1 MKLNVGIVGLPNVGK
16 STIFNALT
24 ETGKADVANYPFCT
38 IDPNVG
44 VVNVPDS
51 RLEKLAEISKSERVI
66 PATIEFVDIAGLVKG
81 ASKGEGLGNQFLS
94 NIRNVSAIA
103 HVVRC
108 FDDSD
113 VVHVEGSVNPVRD
126 AEIIDTELILA
137 DLQSVEKRLEKV
149 IKPAKSG
156 NKEAKF
162 EVQALTKAKEILE
175 SLEPLRTNTDKFSE
189 EEIDYLKKTIFP
201 LTLKP
206 VMYVAN
212 ISEEDLPDGENN
224 PYVKQ
229 IKEKA
234 EKENAPVVVLCGKV
248 EQELVEIPKEERQEL
263 LEAYGLSEPGL
274 NKMIKTGYELLD
286 LITYF
291 TTGEKETHAWTI
303 KKGTKAP
310 QAAGEIHSDFERG
323 FIAAEVINADELIK
337 YGSWAKAKEEGAV
350 RIEGKDYV
358 VQDGDVMIFRFNV

>member
-1 MKLNVGIVGLPNVGK
+1 LKLNIGIVGLPNVGK

-24 ETGKADVANYPFCT
+24 ETGKAEVANYPFCT

-44 VVNVPDS
+44 IVNVPDE
-51 RLEKLAEISKSERVI
+51 RLYKLAEMEKSKKII

-81 ASKGEGLGNQFLS
+81 ASKGEGLGNQFLA

-108 FDDSD
+108 FEDSD

-126 AEIIDTELILA
+126 AEIIETELILA

-156 NKEAKF
+156 DKKAKF
-162 EVQALTKAKEILE
+162 EVEVLSKAKEILDN
-175 SLEPLRTNTDKFSE
+175 LEPLRSHKDKFE
-189 EEIDYLKKTIFP
+189 PEEIDYLRKTIFP

-206 VMYVAN
+206 LMYIAN
-212 ISEEDLPDGENN
+212 INEEDLPEGENN
-224 PYVKQ
+224 PHVKA

-234 EKENAPVVVLCGKV
+234 EKEKAPVVVLCGKV
-248 EQELVEIPKEERQEL
+248 EHELIELPPEERREF
-263 LEAYGLSEPGL
+263 LEALGLEEPGL
-274 NKMIKTGYELLD
+274 NKMIRTGYKLLD

-291 TTGEKETHAWTI
+291 TAGEKEARAWTI

-323 FIAAEVINADELIK
+323 FIAAEVINFDELEK
-337 YGSWAKAKEEGAV
+337 VGSIQKAKELGLV
-350 RIEGKDYV
+350 RVEGKDYV
-358 VQDGDVMIFRFNV
+358 VQDGDIMHFRFNV

>member
-1 MKLNVGIVGLPNVGK
+1 MKLNIGIVGLPNVGK

-24 ETGKADVANYPFCT
+24 ETAKAGVANYPFCT

-44 VVNVPDS
+44 IVDVPDE
-51 RLEKLAEISKSERVI
+51 RLYRLAEIENSKKVI

-108 FDDSD
+108 FEDSD

-126 AEIIDTELILA
+126 AEIIETELILS
-137 DLQSVEKRLEKV
+137 DLQTVERRLEKV
-149 IKPAKSG
+149 SKPAKSG

-162 EVQALTKAKEILE
+162 EVQVLEKAKNVLE
-175 SLEPLRTNTDKFSE
+175 ELKPLRTHLDQFEDE
-189 EEIDYLKKTIFP
+189 ELEYLRKTLFP
-201 LTLKP
+201 LTVKP
-206 VMYVAN
+206 IMYVAN
-212 ISEEDLPDGENN
+212 INEEDLPEGENN
-224 PYVKQ
+224 PHVKA
-229 IKEKA
+229 IREKA
-234 EKENAPVVVLCGKV
+234 QKENAPVVVLCGKV
-248 EQELVEIPKEERQEL
+248 EQELIEIPREERKEL
-263 LEAYGLSEPGL
+263 LEAYGLTEPGL
-274 NKMIKTGYELLD
+274 NKMIRTGYKLLD

-291 TTGEKETHAWTI
+291 TAGEKEARAWTI

-323 FIAAEVINADELIK
+323 FIAAEVINYDDLIK
-337 YGSWAKAKEEGAV
+337 VGSLQKAKEQGLL
-350 RIEGKDYV
+350 RIEGKDYT
-358 VQDGDVMIFRFNV
+358 VQDGDVIHFRFNV

>member
-24 ETGKADVANYPFCT
+24 ETAKAGVANYPFCT

-44 VVNVPDS
+44 VVDVPDE
-51 RLEKLAEISKSERVI
+51 RLEKLAEISGSQKII

-81 ASKGEGLGNQFLS
+81 ASKGEGLGNQFLA

-108 FDDSD
+108 FEDSD

-126 AEIIDTELILA
+126 AEIIETELVLA

-162 EVQALTKAKEILE
+162 EVEVLTKAKDILE
-175 SLEPLRTNTDKFSE
+175 NLQPLRTNTDKFTE
-189 EEIDYLKKTIFP
+189 EELDYLKKTIFP

-206 VMYVAN
+206 LMYVAN
-212 ISEEDLPDGENN
+212 IGEEDLPEGKNN
-224 PYVKQ
+224 PYVKA

-234 EKENAPVVVLCGKV
+234 EKEGAPVVILSGKV
-248 EQELVEIPKEERQEL
+248 EQELIEIPKEERKEL
-263 LEAYGLSEPGL
+263 LEAYGLKEPGL
-274 NKMIKTGYELLD
+274 NKMIRTGYNLLD

-291 TTGEKETHAWTI
+291 TTGEKETRAWTI
-303 KKGTKAP
+303 KRGTKAP

-323 FIAAEVINADELIK
+323 FIAAEVINYDELIK
-337 YGSWAKAKEEGAV
+337 YGSLAKAKEAGAV

-358 VQDGDVMIFRFNV
+358 VQDGDVMLFRFNV

>member
-24 ETGKADVANYPFCT
+24 ETAKAGVANYPFCT
-38 IDPNVG
+38 IDPNMGIVD
-44 VVNVPDS
+44 VPDE
-51 RLEKLAEISKSERVI
+51 RLYKLAEISNSKNII

-108 FDDSD
+108 FEDSD
-113 VVHVEGSVNPVRD
+113 VVHVEGGVNPVRD
-126 AEIIDTELILA
+126 AEIIETELILA
-137 DLQSVEKRLEKV
+137 DLQTVEKRLEKV

-162 EVQALTKAKEILE
+162 EVEVLTKAKEILE
-175 SLEPLRTNTDKFSE
+175 NLQPIRINLDKFTE
-189 EEIDYLKKTIFP
+189 EEIDYMKKTIFP
-201 LTLKP
+201 LTIKP
-206 VMYVAN
+206 IMYVAN
-212 ISEEDLPDGENN
+212 IGEEDLPDGENN
-224 PYVKQ
+224 PHVKA

-234 EKENAPVVVLCGKV
+234 QKENAPVVVLCGKV
-248 EQELVEIPKEERQEL
+248 EQELIEIPKEERKEL
-263 LEAYGLSEPGL
+263 LEAYGLTEPGL

-291 TTGEKETHAWTI
+291 TTGEKETRAWTI

-310 QAAGEIHSDFERG
+310 QAAGEIHSDFEKG
-323 FIAAEVINADELIK
+323 FIAAEVINYDELIK
-337 YGSWAKAKEEGAV
+337 YGSMQKAKEAGTV
-350 RIEGKDYV
+350 RIEGKDYI
-358 VQDGDVMIFRFNV
+358 VQDGDVMLFRFNV

>member
-1 MKLNVGIVGLPNVGK
+1 MKLNIGIVGLPNVGK

-24 ETGKADVANYPFCT
+24 ETGKAEIANYPFCT
-38 IDPNVG
+38 IEPNVG
-44 VVNVPDS
+44 IVNVPDE
-51 RLEKLAEISKSERVI
+51 RLEKLAQMENSKKVI

-81 ASKGEGLGNQFLS
+81 ASKGEGLGNQFLA

-108 FDDSD
+108 FEDSD

-126 AEIIDTELILA
+126 AEIIETELILA
-137 DLQSVEKRLEKV
+137 DLQSVERRLEKV

-162 EVQALTKAKEILE
+162 EVQVLEKAKEILE
-175 SLEPLRTNTDKFSE
+175 ELKPLRINLDKFEE
-189 EEIDYLKKTIFP
+189 EEIEYLRKTLFP
-201 LTLKP
+201 LTIKP
-206 VMYVAN
+206 IMYVAN
-212 ISEEDLPDGENN
+212 INEEDLPEGEDN
-224 PYVKQ
+224 PYVKA

-234 EKENAPVVVLCGKV
+234 EKEGAPVVVLCGKV
-248 EQELVEIPKEERQEL
+248 EQELIEIPKEERKEL
-263 LEAYGLSEPGL
+263 LEAYGLNEPGL
-274 NKMIKTGYELLD
+274 NKMIRTGYKLLD

-291 TTGEKETHAWTI
+291 TAGEKEARAWTI

-323 FIAAEVINADELIK
+323 FIAAEVINYNNLIEV
-337 YGSWAKAKEEGAV
+337 GSIQKAKEQGLL

-358 VQDGDVMIFRFNV
+358 VQDGDVIHFRFNV

>member
-1 MKLNVGIVGLPNVGK
+1 MKLNIGIVGLPNVGK

-38 IDPNVG
+38 IEPNVG
-44 VVNVPDS
+44 IVNVPDE
-51 RLEKLAEISKSERVI
+51 RLYKLAEIEKSKKII

-81 ASKGEGLGNQFLS
+81 ASKGEGLGNQFLA

-126 AEIIDTELILA
+126 AEIIETELILA
-137 DLQSVEKRLEKV
+137 DLQTVEKRLEKV
-149 IKPAKSG
+149 SKPAKSG
-156 NKEAKF
+156 DKKAKF
-162 EVQALTKAKEILE
+162 EVQVLEKAKSILE
-175 SLEPLRTNTDKFSE
+175 NLEPLRTNLHKFTE
-189 EEIDYLKKTIFP
+189 EEIDYMKKTIFP

-206 VMYVAN
+206 LMYIAN
-212 ISEEDLPDGENN
+212 INEEDLPEGENN
-224 PYVKQ
+224 PYVKA

-234 EKENAPVVVLCGKV
+234 EKEGAPVVVLSGKV
-248 EQELVEIPKEERQEL
+248 EQELIELPAEERKEF
-263 LEAYGLSEPGL
+263 LEALGLSEPGL
-274 NKMIKTGYELLD
+274 NKMIRTGYKLLD

-291 TTGEKETHAWTI
+291 TAGEKEARAWTI

-323 FIAAEVINADELIK
+323 FISAEVINYDDLIK
-337 YGSWAKAKEEGAV
+337 VGSLQKAKELGLI
-350 RIEGKDYV
+350 RLEGKDYEV
-358 VQDGDVMIFRFNV
+358 KDGDVIHFRFNV

>member
-24 ETGKADVANYPFCT
+24 ETAKAGVANYPFCT

-44 VVNVPDS
+44 VVDVPDE
-51 RLEKLAEISKSERVI
+51 RLEKLAEISGSQKII

-81 ASKGEGLGNQFLS
+81 ASKGEGLGNQFLA

-108 FDDSD
+108 FEDSD

-126 AEIIDTELILA
+126 AEIIETELILA

-162 EVQALTKAKEILE
+162 EVEVLTKAKDILE
-175 SLEPLRTNTDKFSE
+175 NLQPLRTNTDKFTE
-189 EEIDYLKKTIFP
+189 EELDYLKKTIFP

-206 VMYVAN
+206 LMYVAN
-212 ISEEDLPDGENN
+212 IGEEDLPEGENN
-224 PYVKQ
+224 PYVKA

-234 EKENAPVVVLCGKV
+234 EKEGAPVVVLSGKV
-248 EQELVEIPKEERQEL
+248 EQELIEIPKEERKEL
-263 LEAYGLSEPGL
+263 LEVYGLKEPGL
-274 NKMIKTGYELLD
+274 NKMIRTGYNLLD

-291 TTGEKETHAWTI
+291 TTGEKETRAWTI
-303 KKGTKAP
+303 KRGTKAP

-323 FIAAEVINADELIK
+323 FIAAEVINYDELIK
-337 YGSWAKAKEEGAV
+337 YGSLAKAKEAGAV

-358 VQDGDVMIFRFNV
+358 VQDGDVMLFRFHV

>member
-24 ETGKADVANYPFCT
+24 ETAKAGVANYPFCT

-44 VVNVPDS
+44 IVDVPDE
-51 RLEKLAEISKSERVI
+51 RLYKLAEIENSQRIV
-66 PATIEFVDIAGLVKG
+66 PATIEFVDIAGLVRG
-81 ASKGEGLGNQFLS
+81 ASKGEGLGNQFLA

-108 FDDSD
+108 FEDSD

-126 AEIIDTELILA
+126 AEIIETELILA
-137 DLQSVEKRLEKV
+137 DLQTVEKRLDKV

-162 EVQALTKAKEILE
+162 EVQVLEKAKKILE
-175 SLEPLRTNTDKFSE
+175 ELQPLRTNLDQFEE
-189 EEIDYLKKTIFP
+189 EEIDYLKKTVFP
-201 LTLKP
+201 LTIKP
-206 VMYVAN
+206 IMYVAN
-212 ISEEDLPDGENN
+212 INEEDLPEGENN
-224 PYVKQ
+224 PHVKA

-248 EQELVEIPKEERQEL
+248 EQELIEIPKEERTEL

-274 NKMIKTGYELLD
+274 NRMIRTGYSLLD

-291 TTGEKETHAWTI
+291 TAGEKEARAWTI
-303 KKGTKAP
+303 KRGTKAP

-323 FIAAEVINADELIK
+323 FIAAEVIGYDELVK
-337 YGSWAKAKEEGAV
+337 AGSLQKAKEQGLV
-350 RIEGKDYV
+350 RVEGKDYV
-358 VQDGDVMIFRFNV
+358 VQDG

>member
-1 MKLNVGIVGLPNVGK
+1 MKLNIGIVGLPNVGK

-24 ETGKADVANYPFCT
+24 ETAKAGVANYPFCT

-44 VVNVPDS
+44 IVDLPDE
-51 RLEKLAEISKSERVI
+51 RLYRLAEIENSKKII
-66 PATIEFVDIAGLVKG
+66 PASIEFVDIAGLVKG

-126 AEIIDTELILA
+126 AEIIETELILA
-137 DLQSVEKRLEKV
+137 DLQTVEKRLDKV
-149 IKPAKSG
+149 IKPAKTG

-162 EVQALTKAKEILE
+162 EVQVLEKAKKILE
-175 SLEPLRTNTDKFSE
+175 DLKPLRSFTDQFEE
-189 EEIDYLKKTIFP
+189 EEIDYMRKTVFP

-212 ISEEDLPDGENN
+212 IDEEYLPEGEGNE
-224 PYVKQ
+224 YVKS

-248 EQELVEIPKEERQEL
+248 EQELIEIPKEERGEL
-263 LEAYGLSEPGL
+263 LDAYGLSEPGL
-274 NKMIKTGYELLD
+274 NKMIRTGFRLLD

-291 TTGEKETHAWTI
+291 TAGEKEARAWTI
-303 KKGTKAP
+303 KRGTKAP

-323 FIAAEVINADELIK
+323 FIAAEVINYEDLIK
-337 YGSWAKAKEEGAV
+337 AGSLQKAKEQGLL
-350 RIEGKDYV
+350 RIEGKDYIV
-358 VQDGDVMIFRFNV
+358 HDGDVIHFRFNV

>member
-1 MKLNVGIVGLPNVGK
+1 MKLNIGIVGLPNVGK

-24 ETGKADVANYPFCT
+24 ETAKAGVANYPFCT

-44 VVNVPDS
+44 IVDVPDE
-51 RLEKLAEISKSERVI
+51 RLEKLAQIENSKKII

-108 FDDSD
+108 FEDED

-126 AEIIDTELILA
+126 AEIIETELILA
-137 DLQSVEKRLEKV
+137 DLQTVEKRLEKV
-149 IKPAKSG
+149 LKPAKSG
-156 NKEAKF
+156 DKKAKF
-162 EVQALTKAKEILE
+162 EVQVLEKAKDVLQQ
-175 SLEPLRTNTDKFSE
+175 LQPLRTNLSQFEE
-189 EEIDYLKKTIFP
+189 EEIDYMKKTIFP
-201 LTLKP
+201 LTIKP

-212 ISEEDLPDGENN
+212 IDEEYLPEGEGN
-224 PYVKQ
+224 PYVQ
-229 IKEKA
+229 QLKEKA
-234 EKENAPVVVLCGKV
+234 EKEGAPVVVLCGKV
-248 EQELVEIPKEERQEL
+248 EQEIVELPKEERKEI

-274 NKMIKTGYELLD
+274 SRMIKTGYRLLD

-291 TTGEKETHAWTI
+291 TAGEKEARAWTI

-323 FIAAEVINADELIK
+323 FIAAEVINYEDLIK
-337 YGSWAKAKEEGAV
+337 VGSLQKAKESGIL

-358 VQDGDVMIFRFNV
+358 VQDGDVIHFRFNV

>member
-24 ETGKADVANYPFCT
+24 ETAKAGVANYPFCT

-44 VVNVPDS
+44 IVDVPDE
-51 RLEKLAEISKSERVI
+51 RLEKLAEISGSQKII

-81 ASKGEGLGNQFLS
+81 ASKGEGLGNQFLA

-108 FDDSD
+108 FEDSD

-126 AEIIDTELILA
+126 AEIIETELILA

-162 EVQALTKAKEILE
+162 EVEVLTKAKDILE
-175 SLEPLRTNTDKFSE
+175 NLQPLRTNTDKFTE
-189 EEIDYLKKTIFP
+189 EELDYLKKTIFP

-206 VMYVAN
+206 LMYVAN
-212 ISEEDLPDGENN
+212 IGEEDLPEGENN
-224 PYVKQ
+224 PYVKA

-234 EKENAPVVVLCGKV
+234 EKEGAPVVVLSGKV
-248 EQELVEIPKEERQEL
+248 EQELIEIPKEERKEL
-263 LEAYGLSEPGL
+263 LEAYGLKEPGL
-274 NKMIKTGYELLD
+274 NKMIRTGYSLLD

-291 TTGEKETHAWTI
+291 TTGEKETRAWTI
-303 KKGTKAP
+303 KRGTKAP

-323 FIAAEVINADELIK
+323 FIAAEVINYDELVK
-337 YGSWAKAKEEGAV
+337 YGSLAKAKEAGAV

-358 VQDGDVMIFRFNV
+358 VQDGDVMLFRFNV